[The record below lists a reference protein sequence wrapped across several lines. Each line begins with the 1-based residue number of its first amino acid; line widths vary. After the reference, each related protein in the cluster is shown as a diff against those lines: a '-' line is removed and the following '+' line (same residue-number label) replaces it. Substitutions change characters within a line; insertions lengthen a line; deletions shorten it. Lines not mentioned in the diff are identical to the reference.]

1 MQSGRLRILL
11 VEDDED
17 DYVLTQNLLAE
28 IQAAKFTLD
37 WVATYEMALEI
48 IGRNQHD
55 VYLLDYRLGD
65 RNGLELLGEAVR
77 NGCTAPII
85 LLTGQEDQEVDVKAM
100 EFGAADYLIKG
111 QIEAPLLERSI
122 RYALER
128 ARTLD
133 SERKQ
138 AEELLHQQSAAMK
151 ASMDGIAILNQ
162 NQEYVYLNN
171 AYAKT
176 HGYDSP
182 QDLIGR
188 SLEFL
193 YGEAERTRFQQEI
206 LPAFWQS
213 GQWQGEVVGKRCDG
227 SIYPQEISLSR
238 ITGGGLVCV
247 VRDISV
253 RKQAEEELERSLS
266 ILRAT
271 FESTA
276 DGILVVDGQGGMVS
290 FNRKFVE
297 MWAIPDAIMT
307 TLDDGQA
314 LMYVL
319 EQLKDPASFLAKIE
333 ELYAQPDAESYD
345 ILEFKDRRIFER
357 YSQPQRIGDKNIG
370 RVWSFRDI
378 TDRKVAEEQL
388 LYNALHDGLTGLANR
403 ALFIDRLDH
412 AIARSKRYSATGTP
426 PLFAVLFLDLDRFKV
441 VNDSLGHLIGDQL
454 LVALVQRLKACV
466 RPGDTVARIGGDEFT
481 ILLEDVQ
488 AGPQGRCPD
497 AAGVAERIHKELA
510 LPFNLAGQEVFTSA
524 SIGIAFGIKT
534 DPEGKGYPPAGS
546 YEQPEDIL
554 RDADAAMYRAKAL
567 GKARHEVFDIT
578 MHTQALASLQLE
590 NDLRRAIERQE
601 FQVYY
606 QPIVSLLDL
615 SEPLAEASLKITGFE
630 ALARWQHPERGL
642 ISPAEFI
649 PLAEETGLITPLCQW
664 ILRTACHQMGIWQQW
679 FLSEPQER
687 GAAMSPPLT
696 ISVNISG
703 KQFSRPDLV
712 EQINQ
717 VLQQTGLDARSLK
730 LEITESVV
738 MENAK
743 SATAM
748 LSELKS
754 LGVQLYIDDFGT
766 GYSSLSYLHCFPVDA
781 LKIDR
786 SFVNRM
792 GIDRQNSQI
801 IQTIVA
807 LAHNLNMD
815 VVAEG
820 VETLEQL
827 IQLRELGCKY
837 GQGYFLSRPLNSEAA
852 GMLIATNC
860 RSRNDQTSI
869 SLRR

>member
-1 MQSGRLRILL
+1 MESGRLRVLL

-17 DYVLTQNLLAE
+17 DYVITRDLLAE
-28 IQAAKFTLD
+28 IKGTKFSLD
-37 WVATYEMALEI
+37 WVAAYDLALEA
-48 IGRNQHD
+48 IGCDQHD

-65 RNGLELLGEAVR
+65 RNGLELLSEAVR

-85 LLTGQEDQEVDVKAM
+85 LLTGQEDQEIDVKAM
-100 EFGAADYLIKG
+100 ESGAADYLIKG

-162 NQEYVYLNN
+162 NQEYVYLND

-176 HGYDSP
+176 HGYDKP
-182 QDLIGR
+182 EYLIGS
-188 SLEFL
+188 SLEVL
-193 YGEAERTRFQQEI
+193 YGEAEQTRFQQEI

-213 GQWQGEVVGKRCDG
+213 GQWQGEVAGKRCDG

-266 ILRAT
+266 MLRAT

-276 DGILVVDGQGGMVS
+276 DGILVVDGRGKMVN

-297 MWAIPDAIMT
+297 MWGIPDSIIT
-307 TLDDGQA
+307 GRDDAQA
-314 LMYVL
+314 LTHVL
-319 EQLKDPASFLAKIE
+319 EQLKDPPSFLAKVE

-345 ILEFKDRRIFER
+345 ILEFKDRRIVER

-388 LYNALHDGLTGLANR
+388 LHNALHDGLTGLANR
-403 ALFIDRLDH
+403 ALFMDRLAH
-412 AIARSKRYSATGTP
+412 AIARSKRYSAAGTP

-441 VNDSLGHLIGDQL
+441 VNDSLGHLVGDQL

-488 AGPQGRCPD
+488 TGPQGGCPD

-510 LPFNLAGQEVFTSA
+510 LPFSLAGQEVFTSA
-524 SIGIAFGIKT
+524 SIGIAFGIQA
-534 DPEGKGYPPAGS
+534 DPAAREYLAGS

-567 GKARHEVFDIT
+567 GKARHEVFDIA
-578 MHTQALASLQLE
+578 MHTQALESLQLE

-615 SEPLAEASLKITGFE
+615 EGSSEVEVASKITGFE
-630 ALARWQHPERGL
+630 ALARWQHPEHGL
-642 ISPAEFI
+642 ISPTKFI

-664 ILRTACHQMGIWQQW
+664 ILRTACHQMGIWHHW
-679 FLSEPQER
+679 FLVAPQEKS
-687 GAAMSPPLT
+687 AAMPPPLT

-717 VLQQTGLDARSLK
+717 VLQETALDAQSLK

-738 MENAK
+738 MENAE
-743 SATAM
+743 SAAAM

-792 GIDRQNSQI
+792 GIDDQNSQI

-807 LAHNLNMD
+807 LAHNLNLD

-820 VETLEQL
+820 VETLDQL
-827 IQLRELGCKY
+827 VQLRALGCQY

-852 GMLIATNC
+852 GTLIAATCRHRTN
-860 RSRNDQTSI
+860 Q
-869 SLRR
+869 SLTLRQ

>member
-1 MQSGRLRILL
+1 
-11 VEDDED
+11 
-17 DYVLTQNLLAE
+17 
-28 IQAAKFTLD
+28 
-37 WVATYEMALEI
+37 
-48 IGRNQHD
+48 
-55 VYLLDYRLGD
+55 
-65 RNGLELLGEAVR
+65 
-77 NGCTAPII
+77 
-85 LLTGQEDQEVDVKAM
+85 
-100 EFGAADYLIKG
+100 
-111 QIEAPLLERSI
+111 
-122 RYALER
+122 
-128 ARTLD
+128 
-133 SERKQ
+133 
-138 AEELLHQQSAAMK
+138 
-151 ASMDGIAILNQ
+151 
-162 NQEYVYLNN
+162 
-171 AYAKT
+171 
-176 HGYDSP
+176 
-182 QDLIGR
+182 
-188 SLEFL
+188 
-193 YGEAERTRFQQEI
+193 
-206 LPAFWQS
+206 
-213 GQWQGEVVGKRCDG
+213 
-227 SIYPQEISLSR
+227 
-238 ITGGGLVCV
+238 
-247 VRDISV
+247 
-253 RKQAEEELERSLS
+253 
-266 ILRAT
+266 
-271 FESTA
+271 
-276 DGILVVDGQGGMVS
+276 
-290 FNRKFVE
+290 
-297 MWAIPDAIMT
+297 
-307 TLDDGQA
+307 
-314 LMYVL
+314 
-319 EQLKDPASFLAKIE
+319 
-333 ELYAQPDAESYD
+333 
-345 ILEFKDRRIFER
+345 
-357 YSQPQRIGDKNIG
+357 
-370 RVWSFRDI
+370 
-378 TDRKVAEEQL
+378 
-388 LYNALHDGLTGLANR
+388 
-403 ALFIDRLDH
+403 
-412 AIARSKRYSATGTP
+412 
-426 PLFAVLFLDLDRFKV
+426 
-441 VNDSLGHLIGDQL
+441 
-454 LVALVQRLKACV
+454 VALVQRLKACV

-488 AGPQGRCPD
+488 AGPQGGCPD
-497 AAGVAERIHKELA
+497 AAGVAERIHNELA

-534 DPEGKGYPPAGS
+534 DPEGRGYPAGS

-567 GKARHEVFDIT
+567 GKARHEVFDVT
-578 MHTQALASLQLE
+578 MHTQALANLQLE

-615 SEPLAEASLKITGFE
+615 SEPLPEASPKITGFE

-664 ILRTACHQMGIWQQW
+664 ILCTACHQMSIWQQW
-679 FLSEPQER
+679 FLTEPQER
-687 GAAMSPPLT
+687 GAAMPPPLT
-696 ISVNISG
+696 ISVNLSG

-717 VLQQTGLDARSLK
+717 ILQQTGLDARSLK

-792 GIDRQNSQI
+792 GIDSQNSQI
-801 IQTIVA
+801 IQTIIA

-852 GMLIATNC
+852 GILIATNC
-860 RSRNDQTSI
+860 RSRDNQTSI